1 MNSDGWIPK
10 EQARGQEAQ
19 FGIPVEY
26 LGVEKNLVVP
36 PMMIIV
42 LKELLKSENDLVK
55 STLAE
60 IYKGL
65 EAHY

>member
-10 EQARGQEAQ
+10 EQARGLEAQ
-19 FGIPVEY
+19 FGIPIEF

-36 PMMIIV
+36 PILVNV
-42 LKELLKSENDLVK
+42 LKELLKSDDDVVK

-60 IYKGL
+60 LYKGF
-65 EAHY
+65 